1 MTKNTE
7 KEMSFLEHL
16 EVMRWHL
23 LRSIAAVIILALVA
37 FVFKDIVFDKI
48 ILAPKEPPFPTN
60 RWLCQLGELL
70 NLQRICINQ
79 DPFAL
84 QTVKMAEQFS
94 MHIMVSLVAG
104 IVVAFPYI
112 FWEFWRFIV
121 PALYDNEKKT
131 ASGAVFYTSLL
142 FILGVAFGYYII
154 APLSVNFLGNYKVSE
169 SVISAPTLR
178 SYVGTITSVVLA
190 AGVVF
195 QLPILVYF
203 LSKVGLV
210 TPDFLK
216 KYRRHSLVLIVTLS
230 AIITPP
236 DVFSQVLVAFPL
248 VILYEI
254 GISISKRIVRE
265 REEEFKDDDP
275 PKKKKQAAE
284 KAEQSKETEE
294 SSSEKEENNP
304 EAETSSEP
312 EEESSEP
319 ESPSE
324 AKAQKK
330 AKETKSTKAKEPKES
345 KEKKETKDAKE
356 TKSTKKGTKKPPWKE
371 PGEAEESSPTDQP
384 D

>member
-1 MTKNTE
+1 MSNSPE

-23 LRSIAAVIILALVA
+23 LRSITAIVILALVA

-60 RWLCQLGELL
+60 RWLCQLGEIL

-79 DPFAL
+79 NPFQL

-121 PALYDNEKKT
+121 PALYDNEKRT

-142 FILGVAFGYYII
+142 FILGVLFGYYII

-190 AGVVF
+190 AGIVF

-216 KYRRHSLVLIVTLS
+216 RYRRHSLVLIVTLS

-248 VILYEI
+248 MILYEI
-254 GISISKRIVRE
+254 GIAISKRIVRE
-265 REEEFKDDDP
+265 REEEMRGDDP
-275 PKKKKQAAE
+275 PKKKKK
-284 KAEQSKETEE
+284 KADTPEGPKDTSDPKGASKE
-294 SSSEKEENNP
+294 
-304 EAETSSEP
+304 AEP
-312 EEESSEP
+312 EESTEADEPTGPEAAETEP
-319 ESPSE
+319 EKSE
-324 AKAQKK
+324 EPKK
-330 AKETKSTKAKEPKES
+330 ASAPK
-345 KEKKETKDAKE
+345 KTR
-356 TKSTKKGTKKPPWKE
+356 TTKKKDEKPPWKKK
-371 PGEAEESSPTDQP
+371 GGSEETSPTDQS